1 MQHTQLLS
9 ARKDNAAV
17 AGGRRACLV
26 AGLTPCSESVSCRP
40 SAGMG
45 GTCEGDA
52 AVGLDLLLVSET
64 SWHLSWRPSLPR
76 TRSTT
81 PTPRDYSCKSEKN
94 KTKHIF
100 ILLSICRKTSGTARA
115 VRTEF
120 SAPTPDAPLLAP
132 RATERFLR
140 PVKAAGCAQGSKI
153 QEIPGQISGG
163 SYFVKGHEELKKK
176 TLKIFG
182 NVNYRL
188 CKLNRLSKCS
198 LKDFFLQDVTSHSF
212 KRPLKCMIYYN
223 RWHIN
228 VTGVKLVVVEWE
240 RQHRQ
245 QFVIIR

>member
-81 PTPRDYSCKSEKN
+81 PTPRDYSCKSEKKN
-94 KTKHIF
+94 KTHF
-100 ILLSICRKTSGTARA
+100 HFALNLQENVRDGQSSEDRVLCPDTWCSTPGT
-115 VRTEF
+115 
-120 SAPTPDAPLLAP
+120 
-132 RATERFLR
+132 
-140 PVKAAGCAQGSKI
+140 
-153 QEIPGQISGG
+153 
-163 SYFVKGHEELKKK
+163 KGHRKIPQACESSRLRTGFKDSRNSRADLRREL
-176 TLKIFG
+176 
-182 NVNYRL
+182 L
-188 CKLNRLSKCS
+188 CEGPR
-198 LKDFFLQDVTSHSF
+198 
-212 KRPLKCMIYYN
+212 
-223 RWHIN
+223 
-228 VTGVKLVVVEWE
+228 GA
-240 RQHRQ
+240 
-245 QFVIIR
+245 

>member
-81 PTPRDYSCKSEKN
+81 PTPRDYSCKSEKKKKKN
-94 KTKHIF
+94 TFSFCSQSAGKRQGRPEQWGQSSLPRHLMLHSWHQGPPKD
-100 ILLSICRKTSGTARA
+100 SSGLWKQPAAHRVQRFKKFQGRSQEGVT
-115 VRTEF
+115 
-120 SAPTPDAPLLAP
+120 LW
-132 RATERFLR
+132 RATR
-140 PVKAAGCAQGSKI
+140 S
-153 QEIPGQISGG
+153 
-163 SYFVKGHEELKKK
+163 LKKK
-176 TLKIFG
+176 PSKYLGMLIIDSANLTDSR
-182 NVNYRL
+182 NVL
-188 CKLNRLSKCS
+188 
-198 LKDFFLQDVTSHSF
+198 
-212 KRPLKCMIYYN
+212 
-223 RWHIN
+223 
-228 VTGVKLVVVEWE
+228 
-240 RQHRQ
+240 
-245 QFVIIR
+245 